1 MVLKTLT
8 VGKNMPIKQNSYTL
22 KVDKLTDYFD
32 VDDGQ
37 REVPVNMTLTA
48 EGFLAKDFGID
59 ELSEAFGAEVLWLK
73 VFKQKNGTKH
83 LIFSSG
89 TKVYF
94 WHFTKQKGYPLPTS
108 QTAIS
113 GTVSVTQGSTTV
125 TGSGTDFVTDL
136 VVGQIVVINGEYCEV
151 TVINNGTNM
160 TVDKAIEQ
168 ANGTGLTLNK
178 NTDATYTAG
187 GLFGDVEYDDE
198 LFFGNA
204 IDDYSKFDGVL
215 ITKYNTL
222 PKGNVFEVFEDRIFV
237 SGVVAEPLSFYYSD
251 VGAPTTFDPAS
262 VIKPLGTDFITGL
275 ENYYGTLIIFKSNS
289 IWKMTFVY
297 DQVASDFLPKL
308 ELMNKNYGCAGFRA
322 YTWVE
327 NDIWFFT
334 GLEVRA
340 LGFRDQ
346 QTGVLGLD
354 PSVISNPIKETLKNI
369 TNKESSV
376 VFYYQRQFYL
386 AVSLLGFN
394 DVVFVSH
401 LLYKNAWTKI
411 KDRKKANVR
420 CFAVDVDTSE
430 VFFSSS
436 LENRIFEWNDEYND
450 AGDAI
455 SCYVNFKEY
464 EDKDFSQTN
473 VFRYTD
479 LKFKNLQT
487 IVKVNVWTDDF
498 DARSG
503 RSKEFF
509 VGTDIEGEDNAL
521 GEVTVGEH
529 LIADAFGEEVVASN
543 FIKRRI
549 SHLVRG
555 TVYQL
560 GLANDI
566 LNDSFTIAG
575 FEITGHRRPRR
586 YYSHSKVIS
595 I

>member
-1 MVLKTLT
+1 
-8 VGKNMPIKQNSYTL
+8 MPIKQNSYTL

-37 REVPVNMTLTA
+37 REVPVNMTLSA
-48 EGFLAKDFGID
+48 EGFLTKDYGVD
-59 ELSEAFGAEVLWLK
+59 EFSSAFVDPILWLK
-73 VFKQKNGTKH
+73 NFKQKNGTQH
-83 LIFSSG
+83 LLLSSG
-89 TKVYF
+89 TKVYK
-94 WHFTKQKGYPLPTS
+94 WHFTKNKGYPLPTS
-108 QTAIS
+108 QSAIT
-113 GTVSVTQGSTTV
+113 GTVSVVQGSTTI
-125 TGSGTDFVTDL
+125 TGSGTNFVADL
-136 VVGQIVVINGEYCEV
+136 AVGDTIVINGEYCQV
-151 TVINNGTNM
+151 AIINNGTNM
-160 TVDKAIEQ
+160 TVDVVIEQ
-168 ANGTGLTLNK
+168 ANGSGLTLQK
-178 NTDATYTAG
+178 NTDAVYTSG
-187 GLFGDVEYDDE
+187 GLFGEVEYDDQ
-198 LFFGNA
+198 LYFGNA
-204 IDDYSKFDGVL
+204 IDDYSVFNGTV
-215 ITKYNTL
+215 ITKHASN
-222 PKGNVFEVFEDRIFV
+222 PKGNIFEVFEDRVFV
-237 SGVVAEPLSFYYSD
+237 SGVTAEPLTYYYSD
-251 VGAPTTFDPAS
+251 TGAPTTFQPTS

-275 ENYYGTLIIFKSNS
+275 ENYYGTLIVFKEQS

-322 YTWVE
+322 YAWVE

-354 PSVISNPIKETLKNI
+354 PSVISNDIKETLKLVS
-369 TNKESSV
+369 NKSSV
-376 VFYYQRQFYL
+376 VVFYNKRKFYL
-386 AVSLLGFN
+386 CVSVVSLN
-394 DVVFVSH
+394 DTIFVSH

-411 KDRKKANVR
+411 KNRVKSNVR
-420 CFAVDVDTSE
+420 CFAERDDDVY
-430 VFFSSS
+430 FSSS
-436 LENRIFEWNDEYND
+436 LSNKLYLWNEEYND
-450 AGDAI
+450 VNVAI

-473 VFRYTD
+473 IFRYTD

-487 IVKVNVWTDDF
+487 LVKVTVWTDDF
-498 DARSG
+498 DTRG
-503 RSKEFF
+503 SKSKQFF
-509 VGTDIEGEDNAL
+509 VGTDIEGEDNSL
-521 GEVTVGEH
+521 GEVTAGEH
-529 LIADAFGEEVVASN
+529 LISDAFGEEVVASN

-549 SHLVRG
+549 SHLLRG

-566 LNDSFTIAG
+566 IDDSFTIAG